1 MRFNHLLKF
10 RDQSYSYHPYGS
22 VKSKQNNDVTSTTA
36 YNAEHR
42 LSKARIEHSGHN
54 QRYGYVYDALGRRIE
69 KHQLDTSGDQ
79 PYNRTHFLWN
89 GLTMIRKPA
98 RISTVASISTQTR
111 NNCKPRASI
120 DKRGSEDEEIAYY
133 HTDLNRSRKNLTMQT
148 VKYCGNVAVS
158 YGVNDF
164 RKLSK
169 NQ

>member
-42 LSKARIEHSGHN
+42 LSKA
-54 QRYGYVYDALGRRIE
+54 
-69 KHQLDTSGDQ
+69 
-79 PYNRTHFLWN
+79 
-89 GLTMIRKPA
+89 
-98 RISTVASISTQTR
+98 
-111 NNCKPRASI
+111 RASI